1 MSAGQ
6 VSKEILK
13 HEPRIKFVSITK
25 DGGQDTSIGQD
36 NKIDENEIKLSINQT
51 PHLIESGKR
60 FTDLGTLESV
70 VFNYEQLKLVNLPL
84 PSESEIIIC
93 GASNDLNIDEIKSIV
108 SNHVSGY
115 DFKKEAK
122 YDDKKA
128 ETRSEL
134 QEKDG
139 IKDQT
144 LRSPY
149 ENPIQT
155 YFLNMIEFWKEFSI
169 NSIKMNEKFV
179 KEFWKT
185 FKDI

>member
-25 DGGQDTSIGQD
+25 DGSQDTSISND
-36 NKIDENEIKLSINQT
+36 NKIDENEIKLSTNQT

-70 VFNYEQLKLVNLPL
+70 VFNYEQLKIVNLPL
-84 PSESEIIIC
+84 TSEVIIC
-93 GASNDLNIDEIKSIV
+93 GASNDLNIDEIKAIV
-108 SNHVSGY
+108 SNHVSDY
-115 DFKKEAK
+115 DFKKIAK
-122 YDDKKA
+122 YKDDKKP
-128 ETRSEL
+128 ETRNEL
-134 QEKDG
+134 LEKGG
-139 IKDQT
+139 IQDQT
-144 LRSPY
+144 VRNSY

-155 YFLNMIEFWKEFSI
+155 YVLTMIEFWKEFSI

>member
-1 MSAGQ
+1 MSASQ

-13 HEPRIKFVSITK
+13 HEPRIKFVSIAK
-25 DGGQDTSIGQD
+25 DGSQDTSISQ
-36 NKIDENEIKLSINQT
+36 NIKIDENEIKLSINQT

-70 VFNYEQLKLVNLPL
+70 VFNYEHLKIVNLPL
-84 PSESEIIIC
+84 TSEVVIC
-93 GASNDLNIDEIKSIV
+93 GTSNDLNIDEIKAIV

-122 YDDKKA
+122 YGDKKP

-134 QEKDG
+134 EEKGG
-139 IKDQT
+139 IKDQA
-144 LRSPY
+144 LRSPN

-155 YFLNMIEFWKEFSI
+155 YVITMIEFWKEFSI